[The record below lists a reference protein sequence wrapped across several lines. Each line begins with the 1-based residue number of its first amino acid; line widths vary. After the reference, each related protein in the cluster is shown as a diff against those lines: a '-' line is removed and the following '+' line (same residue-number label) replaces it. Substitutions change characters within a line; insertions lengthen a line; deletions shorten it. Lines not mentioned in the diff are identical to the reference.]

1 MYCRNCGAQ
10 IPDESKICPECG
22 TEQIVTVRIEHPQ
35 KEVDAPNTGLA
46 VLCFFFPIVGLILW
60 LVWKDQYPLKAK
72 SCGKGAL
79 IGVCVSAG
87 IGLFS
92 GLIIGC
98 AAAGG
103 DYYGYYNVLPLL

>member
-1 MYCRNCGAQ
+1 MQKLRGANPGREQ
-10 IPDESKICPECG
+10 DLPG
-22 TEQIVTVRIEHPQ
+22 VRTEQIVTVRIEQPQ

-46 VLCFFFPIVGLILW
+46 VLCFFFPIIGLILW

-103 DYYGYYNVLPLL
+103 GYYGYYNVLPLL

>member
-1 MYCRNCGAQ
+1 M
-10 IPDESKICPECG
+10 
-22 TEQIVTVRIEHPQ
+22 TVRIEQQQ

-46 VLCFFFPIVGLILW
+46 VLCFFFPIFGLIFW
-60 LVWKDQYPLKAK
+60 LVWKDQYPLKAI

-103 DYYGYYNVLPLL
+103 GYYGYYNVLPLL